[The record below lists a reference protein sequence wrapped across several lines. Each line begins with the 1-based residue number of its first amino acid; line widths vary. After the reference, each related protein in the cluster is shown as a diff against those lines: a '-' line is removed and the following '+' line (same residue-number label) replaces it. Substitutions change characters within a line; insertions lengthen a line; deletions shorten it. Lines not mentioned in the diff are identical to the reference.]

1 MSSTIETLPP
11 AAKRPGWWLD
21 ALLVLVLF
29 LCAVPVRYGHTQG
42 DLWQDEAEYALAS
55 VHSFTDHRWD
65 RSNVAGDPERLVRLR
80 HFHAPMTAYALR
92 LAQIG
97 NKDDRVL
104 RIPFVLAGSLV
115 VCLVYLCGLMLY
127 AGRRDISLTCAA
139 IVLVTPL
146 QIRAGSHAIPW
157 ALISL
162 GLMGVLYTL
171 LGYVRTGKTGWL
183 IGTCGMMGWLF
194 CTSESFF
201 PIGLA
206 VAFSLP
212 FVIGPDVKTA
222 TGRRALLR
230 ALGVGAG
237 LFAVIVFVFWPAG
250 VVGGA
255 WRNIQHYAH
264 ISEASVSAQV
274 GGVMRSPVPKWAYLY
289 WYSHDYRPYFALYL
303 LGAATLLVQIGRRKL
318 SRGAGVLLVLT
329 IVEVIVAHTAI
340 QLGPQ
345 YLAHCLP
352 LLTLMTGFCFLF
364 FLTLSDVRIPANVAR
379 LVPGAGMVSMAVLV
393 AYLAHWQV
401 RPELRVTDEE
411 ASVSRWPD
419 ASRFLAACWQADDR
433 LLIGPQP
440 TVVPRWY
447 LLHVRGLPA
456 TETQIGEM
464 PQGRTRTG
472 GLLRMAKG
480 AIHYVIV
487 NSTFEGD
494 PAIDPV
500 VHKMLTTWPVVYRSR
515 ERDDALPRLVIYER
529 PPGVDVAH
537 PLPIPNP
544 VLNPIPKG

>member
-1 MSSTIETLPP
+1 MSDTSEILSSE
-11 AAKRPGWWLD
+11 AKRPRRWLD
-21 ALLVLVLF
+21 ALIVFVLF
-29 LCAVPVRYGHTQG
+29 LCAVPVRYAHTQG

-55 VHSFTDHRWD
+55 VHSFADHRWD
-65 RSNVAGDPERLVRLR
+65 HSDVARDPERLVRLR

-92 LAQIG
+92 VAQMG
-97 NKDDRVL
+97 NKDDRSL

-127 AGRRDISLTCAA
+127 AGRRDVSLTCAA
-139 IVLVTPL
+139 IVLMTPL
-146 QIRAGSHAIPW
+146 QIRASSHAIPW

-171 LGYVRTGKTGWL
+171 LGYARTKKTGWL
-183 IGTCGMMGWLF
+183 IGTCGVMGWLF

-206 VAFSLP
+206 IALSLP
-212 FVIGPDVKTA
+212 FVIGSDIKTA
-222 TGRRALLR
+222 SGRQMLLR
-230 ALGVGAG
+230 TLAVGAI
-237 LFAVIVFVFWPAG
+237 LFAMILFVFWPAG

-255 WRNIQHYAH
+255 WRNIQHYTH

-274 GGVMRSPVPKWAYLY
+274 GGVMRSPIPKWAYLY
-289 WYSHDYRPYFALYL
+289 WYSHDYKPYFVLYV
-303 LGAATLLVQIGRRKL
+303 LGAATLLVQSGRRKL

-329 IVEVIVAHTAI
+329 AVEVITAHSAI

-352 LLTLMTGFCFLF
+352 LLTLMTGFCFVAVSGVRVPASLSRYAPVA
-364 FLTLSDVRIPANVAR
+364 LWTLMAL
-379 LVPGAGMVSMAVLV
+379 LVL
-393 AYLAHWQV
+393 YLARWQV
-401 RPELRVTDEE
+401 RPDLRVTDEE

-419 ASRFLAACWQADDR
+419 ASRFLAANWQSGDR

-447 LLHVRGLPA
+447 LLHVRNIRA
-456 TETQIGEM
+456 AESEIGEL
-464 PQGRTRTG
+464 PQGKTRTG

-480 AIHYVIV
+480 AIRYVII

-494 PAIDPV
+494 PTIDPFV
-500 VHKMLTTWPVVYRSR
+500 RQMLSTWPVVYRSR
-515 ERDDALPRLVIYER
+515 EPGDTLPRLVIYER

-537 PLPIPNP
+537 PLAVPR
-544 VLNPIPKG
+544 G